1 MAIGGRKAVS
11 SANGLLVNI
20 KFSSL
25 VSPIPENQ
33 ANRGCPPQVLAVIA
47 IIRVYAGRYFQ
58 SLNIALFCYLPAVPY
73 VFYRTRR
80 EVVVQRILERVR
92 RTDIIEDRLIS
103 DQLPPPIQS
112 ILNNAWS
119 KVNT

>member
-1 MAIGGRKAVS
+1 
-11 SANGLLVNI
+11 LLVNI

-25 VSPIPENQ
+25 VSPIPETR

-47 IIRVYAGRYFQ
+47 IVRVYAGRYFQ
-58 SLNIALFCYLPAVPY
+58 SLNTALFCYLPVVPY
-73 VFYRTRR
+73 FFYRTRR
-80 EVVVQRILERVR
+80 EVVVQRILERVQ
-92 RTDIIEDRLIS
+92 RTDTIEDRLIS

-119 KVNT
+119 NVNT